1 MLRSLTTLALTGA
14 LVLPLAGCSALTRAD
29 EITISA
35 ESFAKPAAAA
45 PAAQQPIPLPG
56 GGARPAAPST
66 GG

>member
-35 ESFAKPAAAA
+35 EAFGPAAA
-45 PAAQQPIPLPG
+45 PAAPAAAPQPIQLP
-56 GGARPAAPST
+56 AMPAAKT